1 MVFYKTEG
9 SSRERVQNTTQ
20 HKRDEIII
28 KNLKPATRYSFRV
41 VAVDSAHGL
50 GESSD
55 AILVE
60 TNADIANNV
69 LGPPLNVKATPVS
82 VKAIEVDWEPPIN
95 LPPKTRVQ
103 YEVYYQ
109 EISTSS
115 FAHEEQKISSWS
127 TSTLVDNLDTFTEYT
142 IWVNAVTQNG
152 TGVASSEVVAKTFSD
167 SEYDKQLNTL
177 WVLGVGKLLR
187 LKLLILG

>member
-1 MVFYKTEG
+1 M
-9 SSRERVQNTTQ
+9 QNTTQ

-28 KNLKPATRYSFRV
+28 KNLKPSTKYSFRV
-41 VAVDSAHGL
+41 VAVDSTHGL

-55 AILVE
+55 AIVVK
-60 TNADIANNV
+60 TNDDIANNV
-69 LGPPLNVKATPVS
+69 LGPPLNVKASPVS
-82 VKAIEVDWEPPIN
+82 VKAIEVSWEPPIN

-109 EISTSS
+109 EINTSS

-127 TSTLVDNLDTFTEYT
+127 TSTTIDNLDTFTEYT

-152 TGVASSEVVAKTFSD
+152 TGVASSEIVAKTFSD
-167 SEYDKQLNTL
+167 SEYTFVHGML
-177 WVLGVGKLLR
+177 WEERSKKLKCEFLSFHW
-187 LKLLILG
+187 ILPIRKYSDSTQ